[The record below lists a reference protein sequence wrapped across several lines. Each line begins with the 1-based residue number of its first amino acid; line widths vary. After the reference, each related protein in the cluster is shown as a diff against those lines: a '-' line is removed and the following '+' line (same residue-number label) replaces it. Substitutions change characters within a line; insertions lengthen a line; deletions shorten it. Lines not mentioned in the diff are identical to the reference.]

1 MEMEAESRLCRRNR
15 IAGLHD
21 HQARPHTHNP
31 LPIETLFQNSRS
43 SSNRSNDSR
52 DRERRS
58 KTTEAREGR
67 RQREEDRMEA
77 RPSFSRSPSL
87 SISISEAACLLS
99 VLQSP
104 HHRSQS
110 VPTIKMTK
118 VPSKLLIRIVRS

>member
-58 KTTEAREGR
+58 KTMEAREGR
-67 RQREEDRMEA
+67 RQREEDRIGGM
-77 RPSFSRSPSL
+77 PLVCPT
-87 SISISEAACLLS
+87 I
-99 VLQSP
+99 P

-118 VPSKLLIRIVRS
+118 VPSKRLIRTVRS